1 VTALPEIATL
11 PRMLALT
18 AERQGDAPAI
28 DDEGQVLS
36 WRSLHV
42 LVRRAARA
50 FIALGVQPGDR
61 VAVWAPNLHE
71 WIVAALGAQSVGGVL
86 VPVSTRMKGL
96 EAADVLQQSRAR
108 VLVSIGEFLD
118 RYYPDLLKD
127 QPLPDLRATVVLRS
141 AREGD
146 LGWEAFLAKA
156 DAVPEAALAQREA
169 AIGPDS
175 LSDILYTSGTTGR
188 PKGVMTTHGQN
199 LRAFETWSGVL
210 GMHGDDRYLVINP
223 FFHSAGYK
231 AGWMAAL
238 IRGALIVPHQVFE
251 AEQILRRIQSER
263 ISFLLGPPTL
273 FLTLLSHPQVADF
286 DLTSLRVAV
295 TGAATVPPVLVRRMR
310 EELGFRTVVT
320 AYGLTECCGF
330 ATICDPQDDAETIA
344 NTCGHA
350 IPGVEVR
357 CADAEGRSVP
367 AGEPGEV
374 LIRGY
379 NVMQGYLENEAAT
392 RQAIDAEGW
401 LHTGDVGVMDERG
414 YLRITDRLKDMYI
427 VGGFN
432 CYPAEIERLAAAHP
446 AVAQIAVIGVPDER
460 QGEVGRAFLV
470 LRPGA
475 TLDAASFIAWCR
487 QHMTNYKVPR
497 HVDILAGLPLNAT
510 GKVDKLALRQRPLPA
525 NA

>member
-1 VTALPEIATL
+1 
-11 PRMLALT
+11 
-18 AERQGDAPAI
+18 
-28 DDEGQVLS
+28 
-36 WRSLHV
+36 
-42 LVRRAARA
+42 
-50 FIALGVQPGDR
+50 
-61 VAVWAPNLHE
+61 
-71 WIVAALGAQSVGGVL
+71 
-86 VPVSTRMKGL
+86 
-96 EAADVLQQSRAR
+96 
-108 VLVSIGEFLD
+108 
-118 RYYPDLLKD
+118 
-127 QPLPDLRATVVLRS
+127 
-141 AREGD
+141 
-146 LGWEAFLAKA
+146 
-156 DAVPEAALAQREA
+156 
-169 AIGPDS
+169 
-175 LSDILYTSGTTGR
+175 
-188 PKGVMTTHGQN
+188 MTTHGQN

-210 GMHGDDRYLVINP
+210 GMRGDDRYLVINP

-251 AEQILRRIQSER
+251 AEQILRRIQAER

-273 FLTLLSHPQVADF
+273 FLTLLSHPQVSGV
-286 DLTSLRVAV
+286 DLSSLRVAV

-330 ATICDPQDDAETIA
+330 ATICEPDDDAETIA

-357 CADAEGRSVP
+357 CADATGRSVP
-367 AGEPGEV
+367 AGEAGEV
-374 LIRGY
+374 LVRGY

-392 RQAIDAEGW
+392 REAIDAEGW

-446 AVAQIAVIGVPDER
+446 AVAPFAVFCEPDER
-460 QGEVGRAFLV
+460 QGEAGRAFLV
-470 LRPGA
+470 LRAGA
-475 TLDAASFIAWCR
+475 TLDAESFIGWCR

-497 HVDILAGLPLNAT
+497 HVHILPQLPLNGS
-510 GKVDKLALRQRPLPA
+510 GKVDKLALKALALPH
-525 NA
+525 